1 MERYNQRCADC
12 RRQGASR
19 PAPGPCPSPAR
30 FNVCRQGEAFSQE
43 NARVGMGYVPWQK
56 WECTYP
62 LDRALF
68 TGSIFPSL
76 DKPFVIGRCA
86 VRL

>member
-12 RRQGASR
+12 RVRALPAPLPGPALSR
-19 PAPGPCPSPAR
+19 PVQRMPPGETA
-30 FNVCRQGEAFSQE
+30 SQE